1 MNFNEYLENGY
12 LVKVNRGVRLTMQ
25 IQGNTIFVDMTNE
38 KAREYVWNLIKKNY
52 VNKGVKYFWLDVAEP
67 GYSVYDFD
75 NYRYK
80 KEPIYKLGIC
90 IQSIIYQ

>member
-1 MNFNEYLENGY
+1 
-12 LVKVNRGVRLTMQ
+12 
-25 IQGNTIFVDMTNE
+25 MTNE

-80 KEPIYKLGIC
+80 RNRFTNWEFVSNRLFINDF
-90 IQSIIYQ
+90 

>member
-1 MNFNEYLENGY
+1 
-12 LVKVNRGVRLTMQ
+12 
-25 IQGNTIFVDMTNE
+25 
-38 KAREYVWNLIKKNY
+38 NLIKKNY

-80 KEPIYKLGIC
+80 KGTDLQIGNLYPIDYLSMISEGLGNN
-90 IQSIIYQ
+90 QSVVTLV

>member
-1 MNFNEYLENGY
+1 
-12 LVKVNRGVRLTMQ
+12 
-25 IQGNTIFVDMTNE
+25 MTNE

-80 KEPIYKLGIC
+80 RNRFTNWEFVSNRFLSMISEGLGNN
-90 IQSIIYQ
+90 QSVVTLVRGGWAGAQRWSFVMVRRY